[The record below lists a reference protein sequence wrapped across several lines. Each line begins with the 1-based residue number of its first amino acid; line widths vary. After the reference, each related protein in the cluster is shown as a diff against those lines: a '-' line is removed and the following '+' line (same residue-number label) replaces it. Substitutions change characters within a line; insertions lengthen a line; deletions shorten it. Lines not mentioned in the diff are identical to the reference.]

1 MGVVSAT
8 PKNGLGGGLAT
19 PLAKMGVAGYPYV
32 AQRSHPKFF
41 FYYYYFFNIY
51 KKSIIIIKKKW

>member
-51 KKSIIIIKKKW
+51 KKSLK